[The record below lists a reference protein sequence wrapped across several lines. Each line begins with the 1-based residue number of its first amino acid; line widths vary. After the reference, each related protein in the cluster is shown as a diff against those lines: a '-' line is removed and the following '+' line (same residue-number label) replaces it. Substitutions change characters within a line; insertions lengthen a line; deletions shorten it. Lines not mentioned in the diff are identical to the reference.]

1 MRDNL
6 STQISKA
13 MKRFVIQVIVFF
25 AIIVVIDVAC
35 GYAFRYMET
44 HTKGGFTLRDKFISK
59 ELNTDVILYG
69 SSRCVHHYNPKI
81 IEDSLGMSCYNAGQ
95 DGNGI
100 ILTYGRLLMQNRR
113 KIPKIIVCD
122 INPEFDLM
130 AGDDHRFFQWL
141 KSYYDQE
148 GIKDIFYSIDAKER
162 YKMLSNMYRYNSRFL
177 EITTDFIHPMHQ
189 PEANGFVPHDNG
201 MKKSKIKTSMKMVE
215 PVFDEIKLNYL
226 EKFIDES
233 KGSKL
238 VFVVSPIWYGM
249 DERVLEPLRLLCQRR
264 GVEIVEFENNPK
276 YVHNDYYF
284 HDGNHMSRRG
294 ADKFTSELIKY
305 IK

>member
-1 MRDNL
+1 
-6 STQISKA
+6 

-25 AIIVVIDVAC
+25 AIVAVIDVAC
-35 GYAFRYMET
+35 GYGFRYMET
-44 HTKGGFTLRDKFISK
+44 HAKGGFTLRDKFISK

-69 SSRCVHHYNPKI
+69 SSRCVHHYNPQI
-81 IEDSLGMSCYNAGQ
+81 IEDSLGMTCYNAGQ

-113 KIPKIIVCD
+113 KVPKIIVCD
-122 INPEFDLM
+122 IHPEFDLM
-130 AGDDHRFFQWL
+130 VSDNHRFFQWL

-148 GIKDIFYSIDAKER
+148 GIKEIFYSIDIKEK
-162 YKMLSNMYRYNSRFL
+162 YKMLSNLYRYNSRFL
-177 EITTDFIHPMHQ
+177 EITTDYVHPMHQ
-189 PEANGFVPHDNG
+189 PKANGFVPHDNG
-201 MKKSKIKTSMKMVE
+201 MNKSKIKPPIKQE
-215 PVFDEIKLNYL
+215 KLEFDEIKLNYI

-233 KGSKL
+233 KDSKL

-249 DERVLEPLRLLCQRR
+249 DERMLVPLREICQRK
-264 GVEIVEFENNPK
+264 GVKLVEFENSPK

-284 HDGNHMSRRG
+284 HDGNHMSHRG
-294 ADKFTSELIKY
+294 ADEFTRELIQY